1 MCHLR
6 SPRTAARLAREEA
19 LGGDDGWPRT
29 RSPSRSRRTV
39 ARRTGTEERLVGLS
53 WSTAFGTWEPTPS
66 GEGLWGGREGVG
78 AEQWRGKIDDVVERR
93 QEGRRKD
100 VSHPDLG
107 TADLWGMR

>member
-1 MCHLR
+1 MKATVG
-6 SPRTAARLAREEA
+6 SARE
-19 LGGDDGWPRT
+19 RY
-29 RSPSRSRRTV
+29 
-39 ARRTGTEERLVGLS
+39 
-53 WSTAFGTWEPTPS
+53 
-66 GEGLWGGREGVG
+66 GLWVGREGVG